1 MKEKKNEPRTEAA
14 KTPSAGSH
22 CMPGNQKFAREFLSG
37 KVPAVME
44 QVAPDSQTG
53 EDGYRGWQES
63 DETVERLRQW
73 REEAPYG

>member
-1 MKEKKNEPRTEAA
+1 MKEKKNKTQSEAA

-37 KVPAVME
+37 KVPAVMD
-44 QVAPDSQTG
+44 QVAQTG
-53 EDGYRGWQES
+53 KDGYRGWQES